1 MARTRA
7 VPRRRPN
14 INFQQRGN
22 IDFERQRVAATRN
35 ISSASSSASSSA
47 DSSSSTNRSPLARR
61 RARSPLGNLARNLA
75 RDIGRNLVRSP
86 PASRPASPIVR
97 PRRRI
102 RRRISS
108 ESSSASSSASS
119 LRENLALARSPA
131 IRRRRIRASDV
142 KIKFVLPQVKD
153 VEVKYRG
160 NVVRKMKVRRVAKH
174 AAKKRNVRY
183 G

>member
-22 IDFERQRVAATRN
+22 VDFERQRVAATRN
-35 ISSASSSASSSA
+35 ISSTESSAATSSASSPA
-47 DSSSSTNRSPLARR
+47 SSPAKSPPRSPT
-61 RARSPLGNLARNLA
+61 RSLLGNLARNLT
-75 RDIGRNLVRSP
+75 RDIGRNPQRNQARSP
-86 PASRPASPIVR
+86 PI
-97 PRRRI
+97 
-102 RRRISS
+102 
-108 ESSSASSSASS
+108 
-119 LRENLALARSPA
+119 
-131 IRRRRIRASDV
+131 RRRIRAYDV
-142 KIKFVLPQVKD
+142 KIKFVLPRVKN
-153 VEVKYRG
+153 VEVKHRG